1 MMALDTN
8 VLVRFLVADDEAQA
22 RAVYTLFKRAE
33 DQRTPFFVS
42 LPVVLELFW
51 VLESAYERSR
61 KETVAAVEGLLRL
74 PVLKVEGEDVV
85 RLVLEDA
92 RHTNCDLSDLLIG
105 RVAAKAGCEGV
116 LSFDKKACRHALF
129 RLAHA

>member
-1 MMALDTN
+1 MMAVDTN
-8 VLVRFLVADDEAQA
+8 VLVRFLVADDEVQS
-22 RAVYTLFKRAE
+22 RAVYTLFKKAE
-33 DQRTPFFVS
+33 EQRMPYFVS

-61 KETVAAVEGLLRL
+61 KEIADAVEGLLRM
-74 PVLKVEGEDVV
+74 PVLKVEGEDVI

-92 RHTNCDLSDLLIG
+92 RHTSCDLSDLLIG
-105 RVAAKAGCEGV
+105 RVASHAGCDGV

-129 RLAHA
+129 RRVHV